1 MQKQFHLTVSTFV
14 VGLLAASAIFAGSV
28 LLGDGARAADKPLTV
43 VELYTSQGC
52 SSCPPAD
59 AKLGQL
65 AEREDIIALSF
76 HVDYWDYI
84 GWKDRFASP
93 AFTQRQRD
101 YARTM
106 SGRYVYT
113 PQMVIQGQIDAI
125 GSDQGAINRAL
136 AKAATLPRVPVELT
150 LDKVA
155 KRVTISIPA
164 FQTMENH
171 AVLLA
176 FYDDSHA
183 TEIKRGENAGQTLR
197 YHHVVRSIQSVAS
210 WRGKPIIVPV
220 DLAKMS
226 AGKPYACAVLL
237 QSRETGRI
245 IGAAKLEISE
255 NLW

>member
-1 MQKQFHLTVSTFV
+1 MQKQFHLTVPTFV
-14 VGLLAASAIFAGSV
+14 AGLLAASAIFAGSV

-59 AKLGQL
+59 TKLGQL
-65 AEREDIIALSF
+65 AERRDIVALSF

-101 YARTM
+101 YARM
-106 SGRYVYT
+106 MGGRYVYT

-136 AKAATLPRVPVELT
+136 AKAATLPRVPIELNF
-150 LDKVA
+150 DKAA

-176 FYDDSHA
+176 FYDDTHA

-197 YHHVVRSIQSVAS
+197 YHHVVRSIKPIAT
-210 WRGKPIIVPV
+210 WRGKSISVPV
-220 DLAKMS
+220 DLTKM
-226 AGKPYACAVLL
+226 AGDKPYACAVLL

-245 IGAAKLEISE
+245 LGAANLEIPK